1 MPLFQVEGLTIRFG
15 GLVANAGVSLHV
27 DQGEI
32 VGLIGPNGAG
42 KTTLFNAISGFITP
56 VHGRVRF
63 EGENILSLL
72 PYERAARGIG
82 RTFQSVRLY
91 PSLSVFDNLLVAFHA
106 HMRGGLAANA
116 LRMPWARSAERVARD
131 RADEV

>member
-1 MPLFQVEGLTIRFG
+1 MALFEVQNVTIRFG
-15 GLVANAGVSLHV
+15 GLVANAEVSLHV
-27 DQGEI
+27 DRGEI

-56 VHGRVRF
+56 TDGRVLF
-63 EGENILSLL
+63 DGEDVLQLL

-82 RTFQSVRLY
+82 RTFQNVRLY

-106 HMRGGLAANA
+106 QPETADMAMNPVPPVAGTDWLTGLI
-116 LRMPWARSAERVARD
+116 V
-131 RADEV
+131 